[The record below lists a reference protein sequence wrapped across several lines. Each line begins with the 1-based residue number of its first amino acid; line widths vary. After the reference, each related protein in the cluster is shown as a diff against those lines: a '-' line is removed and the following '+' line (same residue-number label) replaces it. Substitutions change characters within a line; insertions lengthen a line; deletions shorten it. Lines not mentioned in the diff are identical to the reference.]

1 MARRTRESFRSWE
14 SVMKENV
21 RIENL
26 KDSNI
31 EDLISVCSFKR
42 LNDPTHQ
49 RGVDLKRRWLLEML
63 VKYGSI
69 AKVAY
74 LEDKPVAQILFYPEE
89 SDMTNASP
97 RKNVLI
103 IMCVYNPTPLA
114 QKRGIG
120 IKLLQSLVL
129 DAKRRTTCLGNRG
142 CKFILVKAF
151 NAGELLPMPNFFI
164 KNGFFPTPEREGW
177 FYFPI
182 EGHYEP
188 ARGLKEYEPLSEDR
202 GKTVILYGP
211 TCQFSYQFAKKM
223 EEQIREVAPNVPI
236 ELVNEWEKPEESI
249 KRRNNVLTVNAR
261 PIKTFF
267 MDTVRFKEEV
277 RFALN

>member
-1 MARRTRESFRSWE
+1 
-14 SVMKENV
+14 MKDNV
-21 RIENL
+21 RIEHL

-31 EDLISVCSFKR
+31 EDLISVCSSKR

-63 VKYGSI
+63 RKYGPI

-74 LEDKPVAQILFYPEE
+74 LEDKPVAQILFCPEE
-89 SDMTNASP
+89 SDVTNASP
-97 RKNVLI
+97 RKDILI
-103 IMCVYNPTPLA
+103 VSCIYNPTPLA

-120 IKLLQSLVL
+120 TKLLQSLVL

-151 NAGELLPMPNFFI
+151 NTGELLPMPSFFR
-164 KNGFFPTPEREGW
+164 KNDFLPAPERKEW
-177 FYFPI
+177 FCFLI
-182 EGHYEP
+182 EGYYEP
-188 ARGLKEYEPLSEDR
+188 ARGLKEYEPLFEDR

-211 TCQFSYQFAKKM
+211 TCQFSYPFAKKM

-277 RFALN
+277 RLALS